1 MKKVIYSKAANKAL
15 RRMPV
20 NEVRRITVKLDQY
33 AQDPASQAGNV
44 KKLQGR
50 PGYRLR
56 VGDWRVIFDEDDNVI
71 DIEKIASRGSVY

>member
-15 RRMPV
+15 KRMPT
-20 NEVRRITVKLDQY
+20 NEVRRITTKVEQY
-33 AQDPASQAGNV
+33 SRDPASQAGNV

-56 VGDWRVIFDEDDNVI
+56 VGDWRVIFDEDDNII
-71 DIEKIASRGSVY
+71 DIEEIASRGSIY